1 MCMQGNDVIERYRI
15 HSYDMSNYN
24 KPENSACFKP
34 KQTLQAN
41 MMCEYIR
48 DAIQKFFSYK
58 EIKT

>member
-1 MCMQGNDVIERYRI
+1 MQGNDVIERYRI

-48 DAIQKFFSYK
+48 DAI
-58 EIKT
+58 